1 MEYGGEEDPDLGRG
15 VMSCT
20 SSQVDSLPSPGKQE
34 PSFISDEQVASC
46 AVPGSVSPPLPPSS
60 SWGSA

>member
-34 PSFISDEQVASC
+34 PSFISDEQVPSC
-46 AVPGSVSPPLPPSS
+46 VGLNSVSPCLPSS
-60 SWGSA
+60 WWGSV